1 MKKKKS
7 VKNGIIS
14 FSNFIRGLPMTFE
27 QKHHEKLE
35 KLIELV
41 PIIRQLFATDVG
53 IAISDTEKVIH
64 LDFPEYLNPGNAVGH
79 KLNPEDPMTI
89 VMKKNRREMI
99 IVPEELYGLALKLIA
114 VPITDENNKV
124 IGSIC
129 ISTNRDNHSKLLK
142 AAEQFATSAE
152 EISAS
157 TEELSASANNF
168 NSYLE
173 KLSES
178 QKEMTKQVEDTTKIL
193 ELINN
198 VAKNTRILGFNAGI
212 EAARAGEYGKGFS
225 VVAKEITKLAEQSAD
240 SVNEIRNLLEQLK
253 DKVKQVATYV
263 NSTVEVSSN
272 QTSALNDIS
281 NSIQNIA
288 HAAEEIEQMAHKI
301 F

>member
-1 MKKKKS
+1 M
-7 VKNGIIS
+7 
-14 FSNFIRGLPMTFE
+14 MT
-27 QKHHEKLE
+27 
-35 KLIELV
+35 
-41 PIIRQLFATDVG
+41 
-53 IAISDTEKVIH
+53 
-64 LDFPEYLNPGNAVGH
+64 
-79 KLNPEDPMTI
+79 
-89 VMKKNRREMI
+89 
-99 IVPEELYGLALKLIA
+99 VPEELYGFSIKLIA

-124 IGSIC
+124 IGSISV
-129 ISTNRDNHSKLLK
+129 STNQENHSKLLK
-142 AAEQFATSAE
+142 VAEQFAASAE

-168 NSYLE
+168 NSYIE

-178 QKEMTKQVEDTTKIL
+178 QKEMTKQVEDSAKIL

-253 DKVKQVATYV
+253 DKVKQVAAYV

-288 HAAEEIEQMAHKI
+288 HVAEEIEQMAQKI

>member
-1 MKKKKS
+1 
-7 VKNGIIS
+7 
-14 FSNFIRGLPMTFE
+14 MT
-27 QKHHEKLE
+27 
-35 KLIELV
+35 
-41 PIIRQLFATDVG
+41 
-53 IAISDTEKVIH
+53 
-64 LDFPEYLNPGNAVGH
+64 
-79 KLNPEDPMTI
+79 
-89 VMKKNRREMI
+89 
-99 IVPEELYGLALKLIA
+99 VPEELYGFSIKLIA

-124 IGSIC
+124 IGSISV
-129 ISTNRDNHSKLLK
+129 STNQENHSKLLK
-142 AAEQFATSAE
+142 VAEQFAASAE

-168 NSYLE
+168 NSYIE

-178 QKEMTKQVEDTTKIL
+178 QKEMTKQVEDSAKIL

-253 DKVKQVATYV
+253 DKVKQVAAYV

-288 HAAEEIEQMAHKI
+288 HVAEEIEQMAQKI